1 MASIAGSQPARE
13 TPGELRGV
21 AVDVLKRA
29 LRTMLTS
36 RAIDDREVM
45 MKRQQKIFFQI
56 SAAGHEA
63 IQTAAGMSLR
73 PGYDWFFP
81 YYRDRASSMAM
92 GWSTRAQLL
101 QGVGAKADT
110 ASGGR
115 QMPSHWSSPELHIV
129 SSSSPTGSHYL
140 HAVGSADAS
149 VRIRP
154 EHDEVTLCSTGEGA
168 TSEGE
173 FWESLN
179 IACLGKLPVVY
190 LIQDNQYA
198 ISVPVEHQTAGGS
211 ISRLVRSFPDLH
223 VIEVDGTDFVAS
235 YLARAS
241 WSGFRP
247 RPRHPALF
255 ALSVRRRAAL
265 QVRGRARA

>member
-1 MASIAGSQPARE
+1 MASVAGSQPARE
-13 TPGELRGV
+13 AISEYRGV
-21 AVDVLKRA
+21 TVEDLKTA
-29 LRTMLTS
+29 FRTMLLS

-45 MKRQQKIFFQI
+45 MKRQQRIFFQI

-63 IQTAAGMSLR
+63 IQTAAGMSVR
-73 PGYDWFFP
+73 PGFDWFFP
-81 YYRDRASSMAM
+81 YYRDRASSTAM
-92 GWSTRAQLL
+92 GWSVKAQLL
-101 QGVGAKADT
+101 QGVAAKTDT

-140 HAVGSADAS
+140 HAVGCADAS
-149 VRIRP
+149 LRLRP
-154 EHDEVTLCSTGEGA
+154 DRDEVTLCSTGEGA
-168 TSEGE
+168 TSQGE

-198 ISVPVEHQTAGGS
+198 ISVPVEVQTAGGS
-211 ISRLVRSFPDLH
+211 ISQLVRSFPDLH

-235 YLARAS
+235 YLAMQEAVGLLPGAARP
-241 WSGFRP
+241 GIRP
-247 RPRHPALF
+247 RACGAALF
-255 ALSVRRRAAL
+255 SFALR
-265 QVRGRARA
+265 